1 MNAVGKQYEWR
12 LFDGQQW
19 FSICNDH
26 IIESNYC
33 QPGARGMTINT
44 HLGSLYIDFDAMT
57 VRGPFAGLRVQRQV
71 FISYSQ
77 TQEMGWYFKDNRHW
91 QEYGTQG
98 TSSVNSQILE
108 QWYNTN
114 PRGSFQFTV
123 GTTAYTIDFS
133 AMTQTRQSTDMR
145 RKVRRR
151 PKFKSIGAV
160 DSSFID
166 TLSPMSTTPSINSYI
181 GVTWEFMADEGI
193 WMEYQKPGSSLD
205 SVDIEKQYQLNPH
218 SQLTFTAGRNSYT
231 LDFNG
236 MYQTNIVFGTKRHV
250 RRSVGRNQHN
260 SSSFTDTSSP
270 LSTTPSINSSIG
282 VTWEFMADEGI
293 WTEYQKPG
301 SSLDSVDIEKQYQL
315 NPHSQLTFT
324 AGRNSYTLDFNG
336 MYQTNIVFGTKRHV
350 RRSVGR
356 NQHNSSSFTDTSSPL
371 STTPS
376 INSSIGVT
384 WEFMADEGIWTEYQ
398 KPGSSLDSVDIE
410 KQYQLNPHGQ
420 LTFTAGRYS
429 YTLDFSGMYQTN
441 IRFGTKRNVQRS
453 VGGNQ
458 HNSSSFTDTSSPLS
472 TTSSINSSIGV
483 TWEFM
488 VDEGIWMEY
497 QKPSSSL
504 DSVDI
509 EKQYQLNP
517 HGQLTFT
524 AGRNSYTLDFNG
536 MYQTNIVFGTKRHVR
551 RSVGRNQYNSSTT

>member
-441 IRFGTKRNVQRS
+441 I
-453 VGGNQ
+453 
-458 HNSSSFTDTSSPLS
+458 
-472 TTSSINSSIGV
+472 
-483 TWEFM
+483 
-488 VDEGIWMEY
+488 
-497 QKPSSSL
+497 
-504 DSVDI
+504 
-509 EKQYQLNP
+509 
-517 HGQLTFT
+517 
-524 AGRNSYTLDFNG
+524 
-536 MYQTNIVFGTKRHVR
+536 VFGTKRHVR